1 MNERETFN
9 SGQATDYWNEKIGI
23 GSKKKI
29 SAKDLFNLVQ
39 DIRKIRCAAMGAD
52 WQEWRKP
59 IELQGQNGTLSL
71 DWIPADKDHPGYIQI
86 QSSHA
91 EQLEQND
98 ETIVI
103 YPKGKNRF
111 IILHGVQVRFSPL
124 LGIHIQVFGEKMGLT
139 QTPLSST
146 LKKYLA
152 RELWESHLDTPLITD
167 PIGPLNPYIA
177 TAGVSELDDTDEAR
191 RFYTFN

>member
-1 MNERETFN
+1 MREGEIFN
-9 SGQATDYWNEKIGI
+9 PEQTTSYWNEKIGI

-29 SAKDLFNLVQ
+29 SAKDLFNLAQ

-59 IELQGQNGTLSL
+59 IELQGQDGTLSL
-71 DWIPADKDHPGYIQI
+71 DWIPADKDHLDYIQI
-86 QSSHA
+86 RSSCA
-91 EQLEQND
+91 ERLEQND

-139 QTPLSST
+139 QTPLSPT

-152 RELWESHLDTPLITD
+152 RELWEAHLATPLITD
-167 PIGPLNPYIA
+167 PLGPLNPYIV
-177 TAGVSELDDTDEAR
+177 TPGVSELDDTDEAR